1 MVKPAVIL
9 IAFLFSTA
17 TIGQDFGKEMQ
28 CRKGGALVMGAWHQ
42 LSFCLQYHKLNIRKV
57 SEVRQLVSKTYPQIV
72 QEIDSES
79 ELSLSMKQ
87 IAYALP
93 FDFSNNQNANLLE
106 NICESS
112 ISAMSTYVEPNW
124 QKELSCWQ

>member
-1 MVKPAVIL
+1 MVKPVIIL

-17 TIGQDFGKEMQ
+17 TTGQDLGKEMQ
-28 CRKGGALVMGAWHQ
+28 CRNGGALVMGAWHQ
-42 LSFCLQYHKLNIRKV
+42 LSFCLHYHKLNIGKV

-106 NICESS
+106 SICESS
-112 ISAMSTYVEPNW
+112 ISAMNTYVEPNW